1 MERKVA
7 ALGVQPATTD
17 KFAFVRRLAAWV
29 GGLSLRSRLRWAGFL
44 FVLPALIHL
53 ATFKFYPM
61 LEAFRL
67 SFYRYDL
74 MSPPVFNGLRNYQVL
89 WENPLFHQSFWV
101 SAKYM
106 FGVAL
111 PEWFLALGLALLLN
125 RQMPGRSFIRLAY
138 FFPIAM
144 SQIVV
149 AMVWK
154 FMYHPHGLVNTIL
167 EFFWIGRINWLSTE
181 ETALPALIVIGI
193 WRGIPLFAVLYL
205 AGLQSIPKEYYEA
218 AAIDGAGPLQRFL
231 HITVPLLLP
240 TILLRHR
247 HEPAL
252 GREGVSQPAG
262 HDGGRPERDHAGPAV
277 LHLRDGV
284 RLLPHGRGGRGLDG
298 ALCLRF
304 RPDADSASSLA
315 PRWFG
320 MNQKTLLRY
329 GGWLVTLLTI
339 LGIGVVLLPYFWMVS
354 SSLKTGAEVFEL
366 PDPVDSASAS
376 MGELSQ
382 RAFPG
387 ILRHLFL
394 QQRLRGSGCHG
405 GERPLLQPGGLRL
418 GQIPIPLPQLCFVL
432 ILSTLMLPL
441 EIMLVPTYLVVRQLG
456 LVNNYGGLIVP
467 LLVDAFGIF
476 LMRQYIKSLPDSL
489 IEAARLDGCSEFG
502 IFWRIILPNCKP
514 ALGALA
520 LLSFRDTWDQF
531 LWPFIVA
538 SDDALKTFPL
548 GLAQM
553 EGIDSAAYH
562 EIMAIAVM
570 GMIPAALIFLFFQRA
585 FVRGIALTGLKE

>member
-1 MERKVA
+1 
-7 ALGVQPATTD
+7 
-17 KFAFVRRLAAWV
+17 
-29 GGLSLRSRLRWAGFL
+29 
-44 FVLPALIHL
+44 
-53 ATFKFYPM
+53 
-61 LEAFRL
+61 
-67 SFYRYDL
+67 
-74 MSPPVFNGLRNYQVL
+74 
-89 WENPLFHQSFWV
+89 
-101 SAKYM
+101 
-106 FGVAL
+106 
-111 PEWFLALGLALLLN
+111 
-125 RQMPGRSFIRLAY
+125 
-138 FFPIAM
+138 
-144 SQIVV
+144 
-149 AMVWK
+149 
-154 FMYHPHGLVNTIL
+154 
-167 EFFWIGRINWLSTE
+167 
-181 ETALPALIVIGI
+181 
-193 WRGIPLFAVLYL
+193 
-205 AGLQSIPKEYYEA
+205 
-218 AAIDGAGPLQRFL
+218 
-231 HITVPLLLP
+231 
-240 TILLRHR
+240 
-247 HEPAL
+247 
-252 GREGVSQPAG
+252 
-262 HDGGRPERDHAGPAV
+262 
-277 LHLRDGV
+277 
-284 RLLPHGRGGRGLDG
+284 
-298 ALCLRF
+298 
-304 RPDADSASSLA
+304 
-315 PRWFG
+315 

-366 PDPVDSASAS
+366 PIRWIPQVLQWANYPNA
-376 MGELSQ
+376 LS
-382 RAFPG
+382 
-387 ILRHLFL
+387 
-394 QQRLRGSGCHG
+394 RGSFG
-405 GERPLLQPGGLRL
+405 
-418 GQIPIPLPQLCFVL
+418 IYFFNSAFVAL
-432 ILSTLMLPL
+432 AVMVGNSSSAAWRALASSGSPARSSSSDFGRSAHAG
-441 EIMLVPTYLVVRQLG
+441 IMLVPTYLVVRQLG